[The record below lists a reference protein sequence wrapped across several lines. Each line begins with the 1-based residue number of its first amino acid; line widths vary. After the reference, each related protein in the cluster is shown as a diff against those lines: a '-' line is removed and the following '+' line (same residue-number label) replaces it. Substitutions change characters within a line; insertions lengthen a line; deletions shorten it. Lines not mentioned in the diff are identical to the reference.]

1 MRLDLDNLNNIDES
15 LSGFNAMKVIKRAKV
30 ELGVFDK
37 VRPLGDAKEELDN
50 LTNSR
55 AGFNTKIIDAIKSND
70 KKALAEA
77 LKKQRLLNK
86 MIYIIQSEVDYKTQ
100 LDLMKSL
107 NVSKSPVEQVAK
119 EAVAD
124 TSLEVKRI
132 EAELEPD
139 PKDKAELTN
148 LITDIKASTGNVVS
162 KAKST
167 AKGIWDNPKE
177 YFTTKNVL
185 IATAGAFAVYGIVKY
200 FK

>member
-37 VRPLGDAKEELDN
+37 VRPLSEAKNELKN
-50 LTNSR
+50 LMDSR
-55 AGFNTKIIDAIKSND
+55 EDVSEKVMDAIKSDNKTD
-70 KKALAEA
+70 LAIA

-86 MIYIIQSEVDYKTQ
+86 MIYIVQSEVDYKTQ
-100 LDLMKSL
+100 LDFMKSK
-107 NVSKSPVEQVAK
+107 NVSKSPTEEVSK
-119 EAVAD
+119 EIIKD
-124 TSLEVKRI
+124 EKEITK
-132 EAELEPD
+132 ELEPEE
-139 PKDKAELTN
+139 KDKEELTN